1 MLITTGIFPPD
12 IGGPATY
19 IPRFGEFLTSNNFE
33 VEVVTLSETSVDLNS
48 PFHFSVHRIMRSKKR
63 LIRVI
68 ITVITIMNKLKDS
81 NFLFSNGLYLETALA
96 LRLSS
101 FHGPSLVKIV
111 GDPVWERAQRNSVK
125 TSTIYGKIERK
136 LITWSLRQFDCVT
149 TPGENL
155 ARTVESWSK
164 KITVR
169 VVQNGVQVLTRETS
183 ERKRF
188 DLIVISRLVG
198 WKNVD
203 TVIAIANQLGCSL
216 AIVGDG
222 PQRKSLEIHASG
234 NSNIVFFGARTNEEI
249 QDLLKQSRVFCQLSD
264 YEGLS
269 FSLLQAMACSLPCVL
284 SDIKANREVFEQDE
298 GAAVF
303 VHNRDSEG
311 ISTAISSLLHS
322 RQIQNDLGV
331 RAARIVR
338 QSFNEADKMR
348 EMMELLINHD

>member
-1 MLITTGIFPPD
+1 
-12 IGGPATY
+12 
-19 IPRFGEFLTSNNFE
+19 
-33 VEVVTLSETSVDLNS
+33 
-48 PFHFSVHRIMRSKKR
+48 
-63 LIRVI
+63 
-68 ITVITIMNKLKDS
+68 
-81 NFLFSNGLYLETALA
+81 
-96 LRLSS
+96 
-101 FHGPSLVKIV
+101 VKIV

-164 KITVR
+164 KISVR

-203 TVIAIANQLGCSL
+203 TVIVIANQLGCSL